1 MKSIRSFIVL
11 TATFV
16 LAVSCIKVVTE
27 NMSWAWAYSN
37 ESNTVKVT
45 VTPGSSTE
53 VSFTNSPKEKT
64 PAHDE
69 TVGLGDFSEAPK

>member
-1 MKSIRSFIVL
+1 
-11 TATFV
+11 
-16 LAVSCIKVVTE
+16 
-27 NMSWAWAYSN
+27 MSWAWAYSN